1 VPFDGQEK
9 KRRYE
14 EFRDKHGRIYGAN
27 VGIKTG
33 DPCETLRAVGWTAPQ
48 NPEWYKRKLMPPM
61 DDMEIVQMVPA
72 KLRARKGYQVE
83 IHYAVW
89 LRKWDDAYEALQ
101 RKLHDFAKGMTK
113 SSGNMLELVNNPPPE
128 LLKLVGRGPLN
139 VPRVFIEA
147 MAAGNPWAL
156 GLSDKVPAKAEA
168 LLDELKPVVTGQR
181 KGLIIGYDPLADEDD
196 QPIMDET
203 MDRII
208 DPFGDEEETH
218 DPDAVGGKT
227 IQPGMTPGE
236 ARAAKM
242 RAAKEAKRLAESAA

>member
-1 VPFDGQEK
+1 MPFDGQDK

-14 EFRDKHGRIYGAN
+14 EFRDQHGRVYGAN
-27 VGIKTG
+27 VEIKTG
-33 DPCETLRAVGWTAPQ
+33 DPCETLRAVEWTAPQ
-48 NPEWYKRKLMPPM
+48 NPDWYKRKLMPPM
-61 DDMEIVQMVPA
+61 DDYEIVKMVPA
-72 KLRARKGYQVE
+72 RLRARKGFQIE
-83 IHYAVW
+83 INYSRW
-89 LRKWDDAYEALQ
+89 LQKWDDAYEALQ

-147 MAAGNPWAL
+147 MAAGNAWAL

-181 KGLIIGYDPLADEDD
+181 KALVIGYDPLAEEDEDERPSD
-196 QPIMDET
+196 VV

-208 DPFGDEEETH
+208 DPFGDEEELY
-218 DPDAVGGKT
+218 DREAVGTQQAKPVPVKPRK
-227 IQPGMTPGE
+227 QP
-236 ARAAKM
+236 RQRQAAGVGT
-242 RAAKEAKRLAESAA
+242 